1 MPTKNLR
8 YERKYI
14 LENPLLNQIEAH
26 LLTHPAGF
34 TAAYPQRQVNSLY
47 YDSPTLKNYH
57 ASINGQ
63 YNRVKPRL
71 RWYGQNTKKIKAG
84 QLELKIKQG
93 ELGFKK
99 ITPLKKSK
107 SLLKNLIP
115 TLLTSYN
122 RQYYL
127 SANKKIRLTIDQ
139 NISYTSFLDLQKST
153 LIDPRTIVEIK
164 YAKTAEIYA
173 LSIPQFLPLTL
184 NRVSKYVTGLGLFL
198 K

>member
-34 TAAYPQRQVNSLY
+34 TVAYPQRQVNSLY

-57 ASINGQ
+57 ASVNGQ

-139 NISYTSFLDLQKST
+139 NISYTSFLDPQKST

>member
-57 ASINGQ
+57 ASVNGQ

-99 ITPLKKSK
+99 ITPLK
-107 SLLKNLIP
+107 NLIP

-139 NISYTSFLDLQKST
+139 NISYTSFLDPQKST